1 MASLSTVTDG
11 NLLASMSATAQCVVT
26 RLPSRR
32 PAAARKKAPLHTEP
46 NLRVREARR
55 RSQSITLPSAGTS
68 AAFGHPATSK
78 VSMGSWKSR
87 STIRSGISR
96 MPEELRIGPGSAPAT
111 NKA

>member
-1 MASLSTVTDG
+1 M
-11 NLLASMSATAQCVVT
+11 
-26 RLPSRR
+26 RR
-32 PAAARKKAPLHTEP
+32 NPPAIEETGGGKEEGPAAHRAESAGPRSSP
-46 NLRVREARR
+46 R

-96 MPEELRIGPGSAPAT
+96 IPEELRIGPGSAPAT
-111 NKA
+111 NSA